1 MDFVCKHCAK
11 THGLMMIL
19 DGEMIHL
26 SCLKELVSD
35 ESEVVVEI
43 IEE

>member
-1 MDFVCKHCAK
+1 MDFVCKHCGK
-11 THGLMMIL
+11 PHGLMTIL

-26 SCLKELVSD
+26 SCLRELVSD
-35 ESEVVVEI
+35 ESEVVVEL